1 MGKGGEDGCRY
12 RVKMTYLKTVLEVK
26 FMGLDDLLNM
36 AGGWGKGNREV
47 KDDSHFSSL
56 TD

>member
-1 MGKGGEDGCRY
+1 
-12 RVKMTYLKTVLEVK
+12 MTYLKTVLEVK
-26 FMGLDDLLNM
+26 FMGLADLLNM
-36 AGGWGKGNREV
+36 AGGWGEGNREV